1 MTIYLPDAFG
11 PMAKMTVGEEWI
23 KTDEDKLREFSDV
36 WFESARQ
43 MMAIAESLGPATQ
56 GVLNAVGGRV
66 GEQYEV
72 FTREMA
78 EALPGLAG
86 SSKELAELLREN
98 SVQVQYAKLMLL
110 VQMAWTMWAIGEL
123 LFFGMPEAVGAL
135 VKGVQAVCRQILR
148 SLLLGTLTGVGF
160 MAFSDFAI
168 QFIQKYGTKDRS
180 HWSLENF
187 LSDVVGGGIGGAL
200 GGLLSEVGHMVAPKF
215 ASHLLGQLAIGGAVG
230 VGSTV
235 LTDLAQRSPNDGM
248 TVGLGAASGA
258 VGNLQGRGWK
268 GWGRFGG
275 HTPDID
281 THFDLPKT
289 PEFDGTFTDN
299 GFTDSF
305 TDTSTDD
312 GFTDKPTKTSPHTST
327 GTSAVTL
334 TITPDVLSP
343 GTTTEQR
350 TTPEPSLPVV
360 PAGKDVSDRWAE
372 VFTASRATVNEVDAP
387 DRQKLLAQAATV
399 VTTGHRPPA
408 IDRRGMA
415 AGSPAEQYA
424 RLHDDI
430 LHAVAAELLTKP
442 RPGLALTDPAHP
454 ARVLSDR
461 LGADLGTRPAGGL
474 PGGAPAHL
482 PAHTQG
488 ASASGASHRQPD
500 GAQPV
505 ARSEIAAVFEGKGKD
520 REQWYTVTRA
530 ASHDGSAPRTYE
542 VSTAGRIST
551 PGNETLPPD
560 GWTRQGRDFVHQ
572 ESGYVLRA
580 SDGQLMRAPR
590 LQQAATE
597 STTVQTAAPA
607 YELRA
612 DSRYLYA
619 APRDSTDTTAYR
631 IRLDAPQDVRAE
643 VPSGVR
649 AEVPSGVRAEVP
661 SGVRAEVPSGVRA
674 EVPAAVHS
682 EVASAPLTAGPTLP
696 AHAGPTLP
704 AHTDPAAAVTAGG
717 PVTSDHAAATL
728 HHTPVQPA
736 AVPVP
741 PPGSEPSGNGT
752 AVGPHPDRLRSIGVP
767 KAGLPQLPEVVRTLR
782 GLAAGSGHTVPEPV
796 WERLPQRLLSN
807 YPYLLRS
814 SDGDRDGLLVP
825 LGKVEALV
833 TLDLTRPEIV
843 AQPGG
848 AVVRPGED
856 GVPPGEGGVRAT
868 GTVSAALATGAHVQ
882 REAGATSVTR
892 AGLSANFGIGLPSTK
907 AHLLSVGAGVSGVAN
922 AAGRSTSHTADA
934 ERGRVEDNR
943 DGATLISW
951 EPRWSVRLRPV
962 HGGRPWEEVAETRV
976 VPGSPDDRAQI
987 WVAKSYLDQAA
998 SEQVVAT
1005 GTQVLR
1011 DKLPAHHFVSGLTG
1025 LPTLFDHIVQ
1035 RMEEGG
1041 TPVSSDPWLRN
1052 ELLHRLWNL
1061 QSFLD
1066 AAVNSE
1072 DGYVFRL
1079 HDRHGVPVASVAVHT
1094 QRLAPGREPRVG
1106 ATSDLSHIE
1115 NSRTAI
1121 DGTSGDHSLTQ
1132 STTLTPASAELDV
1145 TPFPFK
1151 DPDLGIG
1158 LSTSVSQT
1166 WTNGDSS
1173 GAGRAGLWVMVPRYT
1188 GPTAGYWATFAH
1200 RAVVSLRSDPA
1211 DRARYTGSVVGN
1223 GLLRLPEPE
1232 AFRHGFPVDRT
1243 SLREHVTPDRGFVTY
1258 REDAL
1263 TSAPTPEQLAPRPL
1277 PRQLTAERYTG
1288 VGLGVVEVPESTSRQ
1303 LYDRIAEQL
1312 RPHGFLLPDAPRNR
1326 LGGRSWWELGSG
1338 LDSRVDNE
1346 DLLRKF
1352 LNDGLAVH
1360 HDRMHQDGLTLVLH
1374 RRRGTAGME
1383 FDVDAA
1389 RITITAERSQP
1400 TRFLNSADD
1409 HHIVNLAIG
1418 MDTASTAVSGSH
1430 TVSANFRVK
1439 SIFRQLLGGAGGIAL
1454 SAGRSASDSAFY
1466 LSGRPELMEHGSGD
1480 VLRSEVTSTYTARI
1494 EFQHSGLRGQLRAGR
1509 RDPAPVVLADQPA
1522 IVRTLPLGDG
1532 KQGFAQG
1539 TRDTTAGTVLDQAV
1553 IFHFDTT
1560 GTRQALHRL
1569 LPHLDGPQGRGAR
1582 VMDSMVASLRA
1593 HLKEAAQDTHVPG
1606 EEARARGIGAP
1617 ILTDQ
1622 PFDPG
1627 LLRDSHAAIGL
1638 GAKLKRSDFVGAS
1651 TRPFV
1656 QGLIKLFLAQATTST
1671 STSRGLTWIQADVT
1685 AGGPNAAGTVNT
1697 NGGVDMNHHWQHNVS
1712 ESYGLQGARE
1722 VVHLSFSHVYLYRT
1736 RVDLEL
1742 TALSEKHGKL
1752 MWSSRDIRR
1761 AAVED
1766 REMMYLL
1773 PEPEA
1778 LALYGKGEL
1787 PVSDEQLRDAMS
1799 RWEDGSLPLQ
1809 GNTVAAVLAR
1819 WHGDR
1824 TAAGD
1829 GAAAGDSATVGDGAK
1844 AGDVEGAADVKQPAH
1859 FAQVLSERHNGPGSS
1874 DTGRLTVWDRQTREA
1889 FEQTFGDRFP
1899 LDARA
1904 NPLASLRL
1912 PEYLTRQDPGGNIL
1926 GHASVVSIDHQG
1938 GHSTADMIRDAL
1950 DRAAPGLLTRRPDL
1964 WNGTGRHLGRL
1975 QGGIDAVQALFS
1987 RGRSDAAL
1995 EDLLSGN
2002 GVEFFFTN
2010 QIGWFLTDAVKVTV
2024 QAELLP
2030 GLEVLGERAE
2040 AGLELYGHHY
2050 VNSSTSASRDAGQGF
2065 TVAKLGSGREHGGGG
2080 ASAAFGTTRHSGV
2093 THSESGVSGQTVY
2106 SWNGLYEARVPH
2118 RFTVTA
2124 TRLHLPNRPLN
2135 ELAVG
2140 AFRTMRGLGG
2150 TRTVQSEGTTLLHLP
2165 AGIAR
2170 FEPHSTHSGPSTPS
2184 VPRDFGALPRLPGDA
2199 AVQGVVL
2206 DDALPAARRL
2216 MARVFGHGENPARYR
2231 GSLALPTLMMRS
2243 HLTNLLGRVGPNERV
2258 RLAAHLFQPGRSA
2271 HGVELYLRSVAYD
2284 LQVLGEVQETGTGRY
2299 GKHQSGTTVSAS
2311 TDHWRATGGG
2321 NGNAGGVL
2329 PHTAADTGSGSTSQ
2343 NRATG
2348 ATHGAAA
2355 AANYR
2360 REQHVK
2366 QQAPTYLVRLR
2377 VQVHLD
2383 AEEHRNH
2390 LFVSPT
2396 RLRTWTSEPI
2406 NGEMYVE
2413 LAQGDVDAL
2422 RAQTGAEA
2430 RSRPARISAWLRA
2443 QSLAPVELAPLL
2455 LDAAGAPG
2463 ADAARADL
2471 VVSRALGDRVGT
2483 GPRGLALTLD
2493 TDRLALGVHR
2503 ATLAWA
2509 VHTLREDHQAYL
2521 RQDPAAAPPQA
2532 LARFEREHADLP
2544 ERPRPGARTLLADSN
2559 ADIVATVQAYHR
2571 ARPDTTAETVAP
2583 TPPALAF
2590 GSLDPVLLARDIAHN
2605 LDAHVRLATPAGRA
2619 SAESATDQW
2628 IGPDGRIRTDVPWRN
2643 RNEVPAPAGA
2653 ATGTAGSTGGLR
2665 SDAVFRPA
2673 PLADRTGAARR
2684 NNADAWLA
2692 MVRRA
2697 AGSGGTSYV
2706 RRLVS
2711 GVLRDRPDAAFTH
2724 RPMRAEAQAGP
2735 TAPAAAAR
2743 LALPPVPEAPRP
2755 APASAPAGETA
2766 AGTGTATVGA
2776 DAPRSALPLRHSVSA
2791 ERGSTRVS
2799 REESWWLERVADHYL
2814 AETRR
2819 RAATGL
2825 STRAEVRFTDHGDA
2839 APGPRR
2845 AERTSPAFA
2854 QAVRAVFERRIG
2866 GAAEAAALPS
2876 GYTPVVGPAPLG
2888 AGSADGTALS
2898 PGGRYVTVEVAFDE
2912 APAAPAVS
2920 DPLAV
2925 PGMPDPADR
2934 VPADLTALAP
2944 DVLRRQLVE
2953 ADMMAHPAD
2962 RGDGAGD
2969 VHVPAP
2975 YVHVVRLGGVSTELI
2990 GGEGGG
2996 GGFEALVG
3004 AVRGP
3009 AEVVLWTD
3017 VPRERIEAVRSG
3029 GPAAP
3034 EERRL
3039 YEWALLHGVRLVNVD
3054 EMVPGATPGGDGLA
3068 ARIAPRSAGDE
3079 PDLVRAF
3086 RTAGDHSQAAR
3097 LLRQY
3102 VVGLP
3107 WEEYPPAPA
3116 APAEPVRSAGAA

>member
-1 MTIYLPDAFG
+1 
-11 PMAKMTVGEEWI
+11 MA
-23 KTDEDKLREFSDV
+23 
-36 WFESARQ
+36 
-43 MMAIAESLGPATQ
+43 
-56 GVLNAVGGRV
+56 
-66 GEQYEV
+66 
-72 FTREMA
+72 
-78 EALPGLAG
+78 
-86 SSKELAELLREN
+86 
-98 SVQVQYAKLMLL
+98 
-110 VQMAWTMWAIGEL
+110 
-123 LFFGMPEAVGAL
+123 
-135 VKGVQAVCRQILR
+135 
-148 SLLLGTLTGVGF
+148 
-160 MAFSDFAI
+160 
-168 QFIQKYGTKDRS
+168 
-180 HWSLENF
+180 
-187 LSDVVGGGIGGAL
+187 
-200 GGLLSEVGHMVAPKF
+200 APKF
-215 ASHLLGQLAIGGAVG
+215 ASGLLGQLAIGAAAG

-235 LTDLAQRSPNDGM
+235 LTDFAEGGANDGM
-248 TVGLGAASGA
+248 TVGLGTASGA
-258 VGNLQGRGWK
+258 IGNLQGRGWK
-268 GWGRFGG
+268 GWRASRG

-281 THFDLPKT
+281 THFDLPKL
-289 PEFDGTFTDN
+289 PEFDNTSI
-299 GFTDSF
+299 DSF

-312 GFTDKPTKTSPHTST
+312 SFTDRFTDTST
-327 GTSAVTL
+327 GTPTVTP
-334 TITPDVLSP
+334 TGTPDGLRL
-343 GTTTEQR
+343 GATTEPR
-350 TTPEPSLPVV
+350 AMPEPSRPVD
-360 PAGKDVSDRWAE
+360 PAGRDVSDRWAE
-372 VFTASRATVNEVDAP
+372 VFTASRATVNELDAP
-387 DRQKLLAQAATV
+387 DRQELLAQAATV

-408 IDRRGMA
+408 IDRHSMA

-424 RLHDDI
+424 RLHDNI
-430 LHAVAAELLTKP
+430 VHAVAAELLTKP
-442 RPGLALTDPAHP
+442 RPGLAPTDPTHP
-454 ARVLSDR
+454 ARALSDR
-461 LGADLGTRPAGGL
+461 LGADLGTRPVNGL
-474 PGGAPAHL
+474 PGGASPHL
-482 PAHTQG
+482 PPHTQG
-488 ASASGASHRQPD
+488 ASSSGASYRQPN

-505 ARSEIAAVFEGKGKD
+505 SRNEIAAVFEGKGKA

-530 ASHDGSAPRTYE
+530 ASHDGSEPRTYE

-551 PGNETLPPD
+551 PGNETLAPD
-560 GWTRQGRDFVHQ
+560 GWTRQGQDFVHQ

-580 SDGQLMRAPR
+580 SDGQLLRVPR
-590 LQQAATE
+590 LQQAATGSATE
-597 STTVQTAAPA
+597 QAAAPA
-607 YELRA
+607 YDLRA
-612 DSRYLYA
+612 DGRYLYA
-619 APRDSTDTTAYR
+619 APRDSTDTTGYR
-631 IRLDAPQDVRAE
+631 IRIDAPQDVRAE
-643 VPSGVR
+643 VP
-649 AEVPSGVRAEVP
+649 AA
-661 SGVRAEVPSGVRA
+661 VRA
-674 EVPAAVHS
+674 EVPAAVRAEVAAAVPA
-682 EVASAPLTAGPTLP
+682 EVASSTLTAGPTLP
-696 AHAGPTLP
+696 AHTA
-704 AHTDPAAAVTAGG
+704 PAAV
-717 PVTSDHAAATL
+717 SAAASVGVPVRSEHAEAPL
-728 HHTPVQPA
+728 HHAPVQPA

-741 PPGSEPSGNGT
+741 SPGPEPSGKGT
-752 AVGPHPDRLRSIGVP
+752 DVGPHPDRLRSIGVP

-782 GLAAGSGHTVPEPV
+782 GLAAGSGHTVPEPL
-796 WERLPQRLLSN
+796 WERLPQRLLAN
-807 YPYLLRS
+807 YPFLLRS

-856 GVPPGEGGVRAT
+856 GVRAT
-868 GTVSAALATGAHVQ
+868 ATVNAALATGAHVQ

-892 AGLSANFGIGLPSTK
+892 AGLSANFGIGLPSTQ
-907 AHLLSVGAGVSGVAN
+907 AHLLSVGAGVSGAAN

-934 ERGRVEDNR
+934 ERGRVEDDR

-951 EPRWSVRLRPV
+951 EPRWTVRLRPV
-962 HGGRPWEEVAETRV
+962 QGGRPWEEVAETRV
-976 VPGSPDDRAQI
+976 AQASPDDRAQI
-987 WVAKSYLDQAA
+987 WVAKSYLDQAP

-1005 GTQVLR
+1005 GPQVLR

-1052 ELLHRLWNL
+1052 ELLHRLWKL

-1066 AAVNSE
+1066 TAVNSE

-1079 HDRHGVPVASVAVHT
+1079 HDQHGVPVASVAVHT
-1094 QRLAPGREPRVG
+1094 QRVFPGREPRVG
-1106 ATSDLSHIE
+1106 ATSDLAHIE

-1132 STTLTPASAELDV
+1132 STTLTPVSAELDV

-1166 WTNGDSS
+1166 WTNGDTS
-1173 GAGRAGLWVMVPRYT
+1173 GAGRTGLWVMVPRYT

-1200 RAVVSLRSDPA
+1200 RAVVSLRSDPV
-1211 DRARYTGSVVGN
+1211 DRARYTGSVVGH

-1243 SLREHVTPDRGFVTY
+1243 SLREDVTPDRGFVTY

-1263 TSAPTPEQLAPRPL
+1263 TSAPTAEQLAPRPL
-1277 PRQLTAERYTG
+1277 PQQLTAERYTG
-1288 VGLGVVEVPESTSRQ
+1288 VGMGLVEVPESSSRQ

-1326 LGGRSWWELGSG
+1326 LGGRSRWELGSG

-1352 LNDGLAVH
+1352 LEDGLAVH

-1374 RRRGTAGME
+1374 RRRGAAGME

-1389 RITITAERSQP
+1389 RITITAERSRP

-1418 MDTASTAVSGSH
+1418 MDTASAAVSGSH
-1430 TVSANFRVK
+1430 TVSVNFRVK

-1454 SAGRSASDSAFY
+1454 SAGRSASDSVFY
-1466 LSGRPELMEHGSGD
+1466 LSNRPELMEHGSGD
-1480 VLRSEVTSTYTARI
+1480 ILRAEVTSTYTVRI
-1494 EFQHSGLRGQLRAGR
+1494 EFQHSGLRGQVRAGR
-1509 RDPAPVVLADQPA
+1509 RDPAPVVLPDQPA
-1522 IVRTLPLGDG
+1522 IVRVLPLGDG

-1606 EEARARGIGAP
+1606 REAPGSGIGAP

-1627 LLRDSHAAIGL
+1627 WLRDSHAAIGL

-1656 QGLIKLFLAQATTST
+1656 QGMIKLFLAQATTST
-1671 STSRGLTWIQADVT
+1671 TTSRGLTWIQADVT
-1685 AGGPNAAGTVNT
+1685 AGGPNASGTVNT
-1697 NGGVDMNHHWQHNVS
+1697 NGGVDMNHHWQHSVS

-1722 VVHLSFSHVYLYRT
+1722 IVQLSFSHVYLYRT

-1799 RWEDGSLPLQ
+1799 RWEEGSLPLQ

-1819 WHGDR
+1819 WHGD
-1824 TAAGD
+1824 TA
-1829 GAAAGDSATVGDGAK
+1829 T
-1844 AGDVEGAADVKQPAH
+1844 AGDVEAADGKQPEH
-1859 FAQVLSERHNGPGSS
+1859 FARVLSERHNGPDSS
-1874 DTGRLTVWDRQTREA
+1874 GTGQLTVWDRQTRETFQQA
-1889 FEQTFGDRFP
+1889 FGDRFP

-1912 PEYLTRQDPGGNIL
+1912 PEYLTRQDPGGNVL
-1926 GHASVVSIDHQG
+1926 GHANVVSIDHQG

-1987 RGRSDAAL
+1987 RGRGDAAL

-2024 QAELLP
+2024 RAELLP

-2080 ASAAFGTTRHSGV
+2080 ASAAFGTTRHSGI
-2093 THSESGVSGQTVY
+2093 THAESGVSGQTVY

-2150 TRTVQSEGTTLLHLP
+2150 AHTVQSEGTTLLHLP

-2170 FEPHSTHSGPSTPS
+2170 FAPDPTQSGPSSPS
-2184 VPRDFGALPRLPGDA
+2184 APRDFGALPRLPGDA

-2243 HLTNLLGRVGPNERV
+2243 HLTNVLGRVGPNERV
-2258 RLAAHLFQPGRSA
+2258 RLAAHLFQPGRSS

-2284 LQVLGEVQETGTGRY
+2284 LQVLGEVQGTGTGRY
-2299 GKHQSGTTVSAS
+2299 AKHQSGTSVTAS

-2321 NGNAGGVL
+2321 NGNAGGLL

-2348 ATHGAAA
+2348 ATHGAAT

-2390 LFVSPT
+2390 LFVPPT

-2471 VVSRALGDRVGT
+2471 AVSRALGDRVGT

-2493 TDRLALGVHR
+2493 PDRLALGVHR

-2509 VHTLREDHQAYL
+2509 VRTLREDHQAYL

-2532 LARFEREHADLP
+2532 LARFEREHAGLP
-2544 ERPRPGARTLLADSN
+2544 ERSRPGARALLADSN

-2571 ARPDTTAETVAP
+2571 GRPDTTAETVAP

-2590 GSLDPVLLARDIAHN
+2590 GSLDPLLLARDIAHN
-2605 LDAHVRLATPAGRA
+2605 LDAHVRLSTPAGRA
-2619 SAESATDQW
+2619 SADSATDQW

-2643 RNEVPAPAGA
+2643 RSEVPSPAAAP
-2653 ATGTAGSTGGLR
+2653 TGTAGTTGGPR
-2665 SDAVFRPA
+2665 GDSVFRPA
-2673 PLADRTGAARR
+2673 PLADRTGVARR

-2692 MVRRA
+2692 TVRRA

-2706 RRLVS
+2706 SRLVS
-2711 GVLRDRPDAAFTH
+2711 GVLRARPDAAFAL
-2724 RPMRAEAQAGP
+2724 RPMRAAAQAGP
-2735 TAPAAAAR
+2735 TAPAGAAR
-2743 LALPPVPEAPRP
+2743 LALPAVPEDPRP
-2755 APASAPAGETA
+2755 APAPAPAGETA
-2766 AGTGTATVGA
+2766 VGTATATATVGA
-2776 DAPRSALPLRHSVSA
+2776 DAPRSPVPLRHSVSA

-2845 AERTSPAFA
+2845 AERTGPTFA

-2866 GAAEAAALPS
+2866 GAEEAAALPS

-2888 AGSADGTALS
+2888 AGSADGTAAS
-2898 PGGRYVTVEVAFDE
+2898 PGGRYVTVEVTFDE
-2912 APAAPAVS
+2912 APAAPATP
-2920 DPLAV
+2920 DPLAA
-2925 PGMPDPADR
+2925 PGMADPAGR
-2934 VPADLTALAP
+2934 APADLTELPP
-2944 DVLRRQLVE
+2944 DALRRQLVE
-2953 ADMMAHPAD
+2953 ADMMALPAG
-2962 RGDGAGD
+2962 RGDGTGD
-2969 VHVPAP
+2969 LHAPAQ
-2975 YVHVVRLGGVSTELI
+2975 YVHVVRLGGVPTELI
-2990 GGEGGG
+2990 GAAGGDGGEGEFAALLGADRG
-2996 GGFEALVG
+2996 SAEA
-3004 AVRGP
+3004 
-3009 AEVVLWTD
+3009 VLWTD

-3034 EERRL
+3034 EERQL
-3039 YEWALLHGVRLVNVD
+3039 YDLALLHGVRLVNVD
-3054 EMVPGATPGGDGLA
+3054 EMVPGATPGGDGFGFA
-3068 ARIAPRSAGDE
+3068 ARTGLRSAGDE

-3086 RTAGDHSQAAR
+3086 RTAGDHAQAAR

-3107 WEEYPPAPA
+3107 WEEYHPAPA